1 MIYITPITTTTG
13 TERILR
19 LPADA
24 QGPRQAITVTPEN
37 SRMVAEISAQAKQQ
51 GLQGQALVTL
61 LTQAGISV
69 YDASSL

>member
-1 MIYITPITTTTG
+1 
-13 TERILR
+13 
-19 LPADA
+19 
-24 QGPRQAITVTPEN
+24 
-37 SRMVAEISAQAKQQ
+37 MVAEISAQAKQQ